1 MGYRLTSPPQ
11 AKVWHTVHEIPAANQ
26 EKERAMRIEL
36 AYGRGRLPIDIP
48 DTAVVVVP
56 EELDGLDDERAA
68 FSAAVRAP
76 IGTAPLASIARATD
90 TVAIVIADITRPSPS
105 ERLVPW
111 IMAELAHVPRENFV
125 IINGTGSHRANT
137 REELIRMLGAE
148 IVETVRVVNHNAF
161 DDATLTHLGRT
172 SYGGEVY
179 VNNDYLRADVRIVTG
194 FIEPHF
200 FAGFSGGPK
209 GIIPGVAGIKMIMHL
224 HNAQM
229 IGHPLATW
237 AQLEG
242 NPVQG
247 EIREAVALA
256 PPHFMVNVAL
266 NSRREITAVWAGHY
280 IAAHEIGCSFV
291 AERATRPVDE
301 PFDIVITTN
310 SGYPLD
316 QNLYQAVKG
325 MSAAARIV
333 RPGGAIICA
342 AECSDGLPD
351 HGNFKE
357 LLRMRATPAELL
369 AMIESPEFAL
379 YDQWQAQSQ
388 ALVQRK
394 ADVFLYSSLAPEVVR
409 DAMLTPITSIEATLA
424 ELLAHY
430 GPAARIAV
438 LPEGPQTAPFVPA
451 AA

>member
-1 MGYRLTSPPQ
+1 MQ
-11 AKVWHTVHEIPAANQ
+11 VA
-26 EKERAMRIEL
+26 L
-36 AYGRGRLPIDIP
+36 AYGRGRKVIAVP
-48 DTAVVVVP
+48 DDAMIITP
-56 EELDGLDDERAA
+56 HELEGLADERGA
-68 FSAAVRAP
+68 FEAAVRAP
-76 IGTAPLASIARATD
+76 IDTPPLRDLATSTS

-137 REELIRMLGAE
+137 RDELIQMLGAE
-148 IVETVRVVNHNAF
+148 IVETVRIVNHNAF
-161 DDATLTHLGRT
+161 DDTGLTHLGRT
-172 SYGGEVY
+172 SYGGEIW
-179 VNNDYLRADVRIVTG
+179 VNNEYLNADVRIVTG

-209 GIIPGVAGIKMIMHL
+209 GIIPGVAGIKTIMHL

-229 IGHPLATW
+229 IGDPRSTW
-237 AQLEG
+237 GRLDD

-256 PPHFMVNVAL
+256 TPHFMVNVAL
-266 NSRREITAVWAGHY
+266 NAHRAITALWAGHY
-280 IAAHEIGCSFV
+280 LTAHEVGCQFV
-291 AERATRPVDE
+291 AQHATRPVDDV
-301 PFDIVITTN
+301 FDVVITTN

-333 RPGGAIICA
+333 KPGGAIIAA
-342 AECSDGLPD
+342 AECSDGVPD
-351 HGNFKE
+351 HGNFKD
-357 LLRMRATPAELL
+357 LLQMRHSAEELL
-369 AMIESPEFAL
+369 AMIEAPDFEL

-394 ADVFLYSSLAPEVVR
+394 AGVYLYSSLDPATVR
-409 DAMLTPITSIEATLA
+409 NAMLTPIDDIETTLA
-424 ELLAHY
+424 ALIAQY
-430 GPAARIAV
+430 GPKARVAV
-438 LPEGPQTAPFVPA
+438 LPEGPQTVPYVQEA
-451 AA
+451 VA